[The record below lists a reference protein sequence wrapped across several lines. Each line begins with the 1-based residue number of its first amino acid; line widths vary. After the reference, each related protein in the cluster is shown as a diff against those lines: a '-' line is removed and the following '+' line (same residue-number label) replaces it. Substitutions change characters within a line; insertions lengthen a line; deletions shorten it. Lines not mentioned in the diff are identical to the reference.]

1 MAEFSEGSSIVLCQS
16 SHAYLDRPIYVYW
29 DDQRL
34 PVVGIL
40 NRSRQLD
47 GDHFHVRV
55 EDGRAFHL
63 VYFRSKDVWR
73 VQCI

>member
-1 MAEFSEGSSIVLCQS
+1 VF
-16 SHAYLDRPIYVYW
+16 W

-34 PVVGIL
+34 PVVDIL

-47 GDHFHVRV
+47 GDHFHVCV
-55 EDGRAFHL
+55 EDGRAFRL